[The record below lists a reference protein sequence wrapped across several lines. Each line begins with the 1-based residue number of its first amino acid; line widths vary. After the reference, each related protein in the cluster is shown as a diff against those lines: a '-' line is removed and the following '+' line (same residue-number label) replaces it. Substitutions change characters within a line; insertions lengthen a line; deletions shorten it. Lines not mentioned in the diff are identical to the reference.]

1 LTNYVPYVQIVLSVF
16 PYAANRR
23 GSNRRTSMSI
33 TQKIAPCL
41 WFDHEAEEAAT
52 FYISIFKNSRVVT
65 VARYTKAGQEI
76 HKQAPGSVMTVAF
89 ELDGQPFTALNG
101 GPVFKFS
108 EAVSLQVNCD
118 TQDEVDYY
126 WSKLS
131 DGGDPKAQQ
140 CGWLKDKYGLSWQIV
155 PTVLPKLLT
164 DGQPAKAERVM
175 GVLLRM
181 KKLDIRELERAAAA

>member
-1 LTNYVPYVQIVLSVF
+1 
-16 PYAANRR
+16 
-23 GSNRRTSMSI
+23 MSI
-33 TQKIAPCL
+33 TQKITPCL
-41 WFDHEAEEAAT
+41 WFDHEAEQAAT
-52 FYISIFKNSRVVT
+52 FYISIFKNSRVVR

-101 GPVFKFS
+101 GPVFKFN

-118 TQDEVDYY
+118 TQEELDYY
-126 WSKLS
+126 WNKLS

-140 CGWLKDKYGLSWQIV
+140 CGLLKDKYGLSWQIV

-164 DGQPAKAERVM
+164 DSQPAKAERVM

>member
-1 LTNYVPYVQIVLSVF
+1 
-16 PYAANRR
+16 
-23 GSNRRTSMSI
+23 MSI

-41 WFDHEAEEAAT
+41 WFDHEAEQAAT
-52 FYISIFKNSRVVT
+52 FYISIFKNSRVVR

-101 GPVFKFS
+101 GPVFKFN

-118 TQDEVDYY
+118 TQEELDYY
-126 WSKLS
+126 WNKLS

-140 CGWLKDKYGLSWQIV
+140 CGLLKDKYGLSWQIV

-164 DGQPAKAERVM
+164 DSQPAKAERVM